1 MTFPKTKIWRCH
13 FFVVPLQPF
22 LKITTH
28 HINALRSS
36 CEPRGHKHLY
46 VYQYD

>member
-1 MTFPKTKIWRCH
+1 MQIAEKCRKICVCEKKT
-13 FFVVPLQPF
+13 VPLQPF

-36 CEPRGHKHLY
+36 CEPSAVNICRFI
-46 VYQYD
+46 